1 MIAHA
6 RRREGSVREGRM
18 LEPIC
23 DDWRERLET
32 GALRLSIDDRVRL
45 IERLVVS
52 HERYY
57 EILAAW
63 LPEVR
68 RRMEE
73 VRAGRMEFIPAED
86 VLAELEAMAEEG
98 LQDSDPPVPVTFG
111 EIEHHA
117 LNLPHG
123 DFYLLLTNLEAELST
138 EVDVTWRADI
148 RCRIA
153 AIPAELERRYREAN
167 GEWDNDDD
175 WEEEDV
181 PRADA

>member
-1 MIAHA
+1 
-6 RRREGSVREGRM
+6 M

-23 DDWRERLET
+23 DDWRERLEAD
-32 GALRLSIDDRVRL
+32 ALRLSTDDRVLL

-57 EILAAW
+57 EILVAW
-63 LPEVR
+63 LPEVK

-73 VRAGRMEFIPAED
+73 IRAGRMKFISAED

-98 LQDSDPPVPVTFG
+98 PDDPDPPVLATFG

-123 DFYLLLTNLEAELST
+123 DFYLLLINLEAELPA
-138 EVDVTWRADI
+138 EVDATWRADI
-148 RCRIA
+148 RRRIA

-167 GEWDNDDD
+167 GEWEEDDD
-175 WEEEDV
+175 REQEDA
-181 PRADA
+181 PRAGA

>member
-1 MIAHA
+1 M
-6 RRREGSVREGRM
+6 RERRM

-23 DDWRERLET
+23 DHWRERLEA
-32 GALRLSIDDRVRL
+32 GALRLSTNDRVRL

-68 RRMEE
+68 RRMVE
-73 VRAGRMEFIPAED
+73 VRAGRMKFIPAED

-98 LQDSDPPVPVTFG
+98 PQDPDPPVPATLG

-123 DFYLLLTNLEAELST
+123 DFYLLLINLEAELPT
-138 EVDVTWRADI
+138 ELDVTWRADI
-148 RCRIA
+148 RRRIA
-153 AIPAELERRYREAN
+153 AIPAELERRYHEAN
-167 GEWDNDDD
+167 GEWDDDYR
-175 WEEEDV
+175 EKEDA
-181 PRADA
+181 PRAAE